1 MERMWLG
8 EARVKYP
15 KQWIVAVNIV
25 YGDKNKAYGD
35 IYMVTL
41 DKAEAY
47 TKAAELKKAG
57 NMGKVAASEG
67 FNDNPTIGGL
77 ARCLL

>member
-25 YGDKNKAYGD
+25 YCEKNKAYGD
-35 IYMVTL
+35 IYMVTS
-41 DKAEAY
+41 DKEEAY
-47 TKAAELKKAG
+47 AKAGELKKLG
-57 NMGKVAASEG
+57 GMGKVSVSEG
-67 FNDNPTIGGL
+67 FNDTKAIGGL
-77 ARCLL
+77 VQCLL